1 MHDICQPFTC
11 HSPGTAANALGNTR
25 IFYPSLF
32 RHNPDD
38 TEAHVKI
45 SYSVWKSVVSSGRVL
60 ALLHCLFMPLSSA
73 QADEWHFSD
82 VERIVAVS
90 DIHGAYNALVT
101 TLQEADVIDDDLAWS
116 GGKTHFVITGDLLD
130 RGPDSRRVMDLIIR
144 LEYEAPLAGGRVHQ
158 LLGNHEVMNLI
169 GDLRYVSDEE
179 YAAFLD
185 IESADERELWYRRFR
200 RDKPEDVDE
209 SAVRSEFDEKAPPGY
224 FGHRRAFRHDGIYG
238 KWLLKKPIMIVIND
252 TVFVHGG
259 VPPYVAEHG
268 LEGVNGELKKD
279 LFEYMT
285 TSAALV
291 DTDVLSPID
300 RFKESPAMLTE
311 KIETGQLEGEP
322 MISAQHLVD
331 LGNSPLHR
339 PVGPTWYRG
348 TATCNRLIEGDALN
362 VALSAIGAT
371 RAVIGHTT
379 TITRRVQ
386 QRMNGRIV
394 EIDTGMLKA
403 NYEGSGNALIIEDGE
418 LSVVNQD
425 GTSDLLP
432 ITHPMRVGHESMA
445 IDDDALASIL
455 ANGTIVDSSADGAA
469 WKLVQ
474 VASDDQAVFA
484 YFRALSKEED
494 FVPELAAYKLDRM
507 LRLGMVPVTVRRE
520 IAGQQGTLQFVPAA
534 TLTERERVADGEG
547 WRASCS
553 LERQMGAMHVFDAL
567 IHNTSRTPSS
577 MVYSPDDW
585 LLMLVDHENSFAA
598 TEGRPTYLENI
609 ELAVGD
615 QWRTALL
622 ELDDEALR
630 AELGDVLDEGRL
642 TALVKRR
649 DVLIGESI
657 HR

>member
-1 MHDICQPFTC
+1 M
-11 HSPGTAANALGNTR
+11 
-25 IFYPSLF
+25 
-32 RHNPDD
+32 
-38 TEAHVKI
+38 KK
-45 SYSVWKSVVSSGRVL
+45 SYSAWKFPTSSGRVL
-60 ALLHCLFMPLSSA
+60 ALLLCLCMPLSSA

-82 VERIVAVS
+82 VDRIVAVS
-90 DIHGAYNALVT
+90 DIHGAYGALVK
-101 TLQEADVIDDDLAWS
+101 TLQAADIIDDERAWS

-130 RGPDSRRVMDLIIR
+130 RGPESRRVMDLIIR
-144 LEYEAPLAGGRVHQ
+144 LEYEALRAGGRVHQ

-185 IESADERELWYRRFR
+185 IESAEEREYWYQRF
-200 RDKPEDVDE
+200 
-209 SAVRSEFDEKAPPGY
+209 VRSKRADVNESDVRAEFDEKAPPGF

-238 KWLLKKPIMIVIND
+238 KWLLKKPVMVVIND

-268 LEGVNGELKKD
+268 LSGVNGTLKKD
-279 LFEYMT
+279 LLEYMT

-300 RFKESPAMLTE
+300 SFKQSPAMLTE
-311 KIETGQLEGEP
+311 QIENGQLDGEP
-322 MISAQHLVD
+322 MISARRLID
-331 LGNSPLHR
+331 LSNSPLHG
-339 PVGPTWYRG
+339 PVSPTWYRG
-348 TATCNRLIEGDALN
+348 TATCNSLIEGDALN
-362 VALSAIGAT
+362 IALSAIDAT
-371 RAVIGHTT
+371 RVVIGHTPT
-379 TITRRVQ
+379 VTRRVQ

-403 NYEGSGNALIIEDGE
+403 NYQGSGHALVIDDGE
-418 LSVVNQD
+418 LSVVNQN
-425 GTSDLLP
+425 GSTDLLP
-432 ITHPMRVGHESMA
+432 IEHPTRVGHESMA

-455 ANGTIVDSSADGAA
+455 ANGTIVEVSVDGAA

-474 VASDDQAVFA
+474 VTSDDQTVFA
-484 YFRALSKEED
+484 YFRELSTEED

-507 LRLGMVPVTVRRE
+507 LRLDMVPVTVRRE

-534 TLTERERVADGEG
+534 ALTERERVADGEG

-585 LLMLVDHENSFAA
+585 LLMLVDHENSFAV

-622 ELDDEALR
+622 KLDDKALR

-642 TALVKRR
+642 TALVRRR
-649 DVLIGESI
+649 DALVGESI